1 MITALAA
8 AVLATAAATRI
19 QRWWFSRSWTLAG
32 AVIVLLC
39 MSIHM
44 ALNVK
49 TVESAVRVTLGAGI
63 PGTIKM
69 LLVCGICVGTAI
81 VFTTVTSSR
90 HLKKLLWLHISLS
103 VVTAALSFYFFFK
116 TPWPASNPDNRT
128 FDNQYAFLPGY
139 AEGLMLGMAYP
150 FLLCLM
156 VTIVAIRQADRRTAT
171 GWGLII
177 ISPGAAALSAYAAL
191 RIGYLVGT
199 VGTDRSDPDTLCN
212 LALPGRCRRSLCRS
226 GSLGY
231 SDGNYARLT
240 SATSGL

>member
-1 MITALAA
+1 
-8 AVLATAAATRI
+8 
-19 QRWWFSRSWTLAG
+19 
-32 AVIVLLC
+32 
-39 MSIHM
+39 M

-63 PGTIKM
+63 PGTTKM

-81 VFTTVTSSR
+81 VFTTVTSSQ

-156 VTIVAIRQADRRTAT
+156 VTIIAIRQADRRTAT

-191 RIGYLVGT
+191 RIGYLGSVRWGSIRPRHPLLSRAYWPLSAFSLSQRESWLQRLEPRLSHERNFGPLTTFTPSYLPVGLVPYGHPSPEAAPQIGPPIAQRNCWT
-199 VGTDRSDPDTLCN
+199 R
-212 LALPGRCRRSLCRS
+212 
-226 GSLGY
+226 
-231 SDGNYARLT
+231 
-240 SATSGL
+240 